1 MEKNNNKK
9 ETTVT
14 LNDKGILLIGFIVIA
29 LTFALGFVV
38 SSKGRGKDV
47 TVFTRSDLERIERC
61 QEMEDSDVY
70 AYKDKDGNL
79 MIGWKRS
86 DSDD

>member
-14 LNDKGILLIGFIVIA
+14 LNDKGILLVGFIVIA

-38 SSKGRGKDV
+38 SSKRGKDV

-61 QEMEDSDVY
+61 QKMEDSDVY

-86 DSDD
+86 GSDD